1 MKVICLSDDG
11 SRRAS
16 FSLHPWKHLII
27 PAGLVALLI
36 IGLSVNQMLGL
47 YRLDNTPENTSLSK
61 DEAGKIISALEEQIS
76 TVDKIKKTYANYT
89 VDVDTLSVR
98 LGSLE
103 AEIVRLNA
111 LAKRVASKAKLDPK
125 EFSLDEKPPQGGAEG
140 IVGRDNHEDGTR
152 SSSAELLSAFQ
163 LAENKVDKEKGMLAT
178 LEKILDSITLQ
189 AEVTPSSWPVH
200 SGYISSE
207 FGFRRDPFNGRSRMH
222 KGLDF
227 AGPIGTP
234 VYAVATGVVSF
245 VGKKSGYGNVVE
257 VDHGDGVL
265 SRYGHLSAAKA
276 VEGQLV
282 KKGDL
287 VALIGN
293 TGRSTGPHLHL
304 EVIKDG
310 EQQNPREYL
319 GYAD

>member
-16 FSLHPWKHLII
+16 FSLHPWRHLVI
-27 PAGLVALLI
+27 PAGIVALLI
-36 IGLSVNQMLGL
+36 IGLSVNQMLGM
-47 YRLDNTPENTSLSK
+47 YHLDEMPQNSNLSQ
-61 DEAGKIISALEEQIS
+61 DEAGKIISALEQQIS
-76 TVDKIKKTYANYT
+76 TVDQIKKTYANYT

-125 EFSLDEKPPQGGAEG
+125 EFSLDEKPPQGGIEG
-140 IVGRDNHEDGTR
+140 LIGDRADEGAQ
-152 SSSAELLSAFQ
+152 SSSSELLSAFQ
-163 LAENKVDKEKGMLAT
+163 LAENKIGKEKGMLAT
-178 LEKILDSITLQ
+178 LEQILDGITLQ
-189 AEVTPSSWPVH
+189 EEVTPSSWPVR

-207 FGFRRDPFNGRSRMH
+207 FGFRRDPFNGRSRLH

-234 VYAVATGVVSF
+234 VYAVAAGVVSF
-245 VGKKSGYGNVVE
+245 VGRKSGYGIAVE

-265 SRYGHLSAAKA
+265 SRYGHLSAAKST
-276 VEGQLV
+276 EGQLI

-304 EVIKDG
+304 EVLKNG

-319 GYAD
+319 GYAE

>member
-1 MKVICLSDDG
+1 VKVICLSDDG

-27 PAGLVALLI
+27 PAGIVALLI
-36 IGLSVNQMLGL
+36 IGLSINQMLGL
-47 YRLDNTPENTSLSK
+47 YRLDDTPQNSALSQ
-61 DEAGKIISALEEQIS
+61 DEAGKIISALEKQIS
-76 TVDKIKKTYANYT
+76 TVDQIKKTYANYT

-111 LAKRVASKAKLDPK
+111 LAKRVASKAKLDPR
-125 EFSLDEKPPQGGAEG
+125 EFSLDDKPSRGGAEG
-140 IVGRDNHEDGTR
+140 IVGRDVEGER
-152 SSSAELLSAFQ
+152 SSSSELLSAFQ
-163 LAENKVDKEKGMLAT
+163 TAENKVDKEKGMLAT
-178 LEKILDSITLQ
+178 LEKILDGITLQ
-189 AEVTPSSWPVH
+189 EEVTPSSWPVR

-207 FGFRRDPFNGRSRMH
+207 FGFRRDPFNGRPRLH

-227 AGPIGTP
+227 AGPVGTP
-234 VYAVATGVVSF
+234 VYAVATGVVSY
-245 VGKKSGYGNVVE
+245 VGQKSGYGNVVE
-257 VDHGDGVL
+257 VDHGDGVV

-287 VALIGN
+287 VALLGN

-304 EVIKDG
+304 EVIKNG

-319 GYAD
+319 GYSE

>member
-27 PAGLVALLI
+27 PAGIIALLI
-36 IGLSVNQMLGL
+36 IGLSINQMLGL
-47 YRLDNTPENTSLSK
+47 YHLDDTPQNSNLSR
-61 DEAGKIISALEEQIS
+61 DEAGKIISALEKQIS
-76 TVDKIKKTYANYT
+76 TVDQIKKTYANYT

-125 EFSLDEKPPQGGAEG
+125 EFSLDDKPPQGGIEE
-140 IVGRDNHEDGTR
+140 IVGSNDSAGR
-152 SSSAELLSAFQ
+152 SSSTELLSAFQ
-163 LAENKVDKEKGMLAT
+163 TAENKMDKEKGMLAT
-178 LEKILDSITLQ
+178 LEKILDGITLQ
-189 AEVTPSSWPVH
+189 EEVTPSGWPVH
-200 SGYISSE
+200 RGYISSE
-207 FGFRRDPFNGRSRMH
+207 FGFRRDPFNGQTRMH

-227 AGPIGTP
+227 ADPVGTP
-234 VYAVATGVVSF
+234 VYAVAAGVVSY
-245 VGKKSGYGNVVE
+245 VGPKSGYGNAVE
-257 VDHGDGVL
+257 VDHGDGVV

-287 VALIGN
+287 VALSGN

-304 EVIKDG
+304 EILKNG
-310 EQQNPREYL
+310 EQLNPREYL
-319 GYAD
+319 GYSE

>member
-16 FSLHPWKHLII
+16 FSLHPWKHLIV
-27 PAGLVALLI
+27 PAGIVALLI
-36 IGLSVNQMLGL
+36 IGLSLNQMLGL
-47 YRLDNTPENTSLSK
+47 YRLDETPQNANLSQ
-61 DEAGKIISALEEQIS
+61 DEAGKIISALEKQIS
-76 TVDKIKKTYANYT
+76 TVDQIKKTYANYT

-125 EFSLDEKPPQGGAEG
+125 EFSLDEKPPQGGVEG
-140 IVGRDNHEDGTR
+140 IIGSEVGDEH
-152 SSSAELLSAFQ
+152 SSSSELLSAFQ
-163 LAENKVDKEKGMLAT
+163 TAENKIGKEKGMLAT
-178 LEKILDSITLQ
+178 LEKILDGITLQ
-189 AEVTPSSWPVH
+189 EEVTPSSWPVH

-245 VGKKSGYGNVVE
+245 VGRKSGYGNVVE
-257 VDHGDGVL
+257 VDHGDGVV
-265 SRYGHLSAAKA
+265 SRYGHLSAAKT

-304 EVIKDG
+304 EVIKHG

-319 GYAD
+319 GYSE